1 MGRDIGTEIA
11 GLRLQNPFILAA
23 GILGITGHSLR
34 RVAEA
39 GAGAV
44 VTKSLGLE
52 PRAGYPNPTIVEVQ
66 GGLLNAM
73 GLPNPGID
81 TLKEEVEEVKKAG
94 VPVIASVF
102 GCCGE
107 DYAEAARK
115 AEEAGADA
123 VELNVSCPHVKEV
136 GAQIGQDPNLVAAV
150 TASAKQSVKLPIIVK
165 LTPNIT
171 SIAEIAKKAVEGGAD
186 AITAINTVKA
196 IAIDVDVQR
205 PILAAGMGG
214 LSGPAIKP
222 IALRCVYE
230 IHMAVDVPIIG
241 CGGVTTW
248 RDAVEFFLAGAGAV
262 QVGTAIMY
270 RDLDIFTELQI
281 GLRRYLESHR
291 CESVSQLIGLACR
304 DRVA

>member
-1 MGRDIGTEIA
+1 MGRGIETEIA
-11 GLRLQNPFILAA
+11 GLRLGNPFILAA

-44 VTKSLGLE
+44 VTKSFGLE
-52 PRAGYPNPTIVEVQ
+52 PRVGYPNPTIVEVQ

-81 TLKEEVEEVKKAG
+81 TLKEEVEEVRKTG

-102 GCCGE
+102 GCRGE
-107 DYAEAARK
+107 DYAEAAK
-115 AEEAGADA
+115 KVEEAGADA
-123 VELNVSCPHVKEV
+123 VELNVSCPHVEEV
-136 GAQIGQDPNLVAAV
+136 GAQIGQDPDLVASV
-150 TASAKQSVKLPIIVK
+150 TASAKRSTKLPVIVK

-171 SIAEIAKKAVEGGAD
+171 SIVEIAKKAVEGGAD

-196 IAIDVDVQR
+196 IAIDVDVQK
-205 PILAAGMGG
+205 PILAAEMGG

-230 IHMAVDVPIIG
+230 IRKAVDVPIIG
-241 CGGVTTW
+241 CGGVATW
-248 RDAVEFFLAGAGAV
+248 SDAVEFFLAGATAV

-281 GLRRYLESHR
+281 GLRQYLER
-291 CESVSQLIGLACR
+291 KGYESVSQLTGLACR
-304 DRVA
+304 EKVV

>member
-1 MGRDIGTEIA
+1 MSSDIGTEIA
-11 GLRLQNPFILAA
+11 GLRLRNPFILAA
-23 GILGITGHSLR
+23 GILGITGHTLR

-52 PRAGYPNPTIVEVQ
+52 PRMGYPNPTVVEVQ

-81 TLKEEVEEVKKAG
+81 TLREEIEEVRKTN
-94 VPVIASVF
+94 VPVIASVY
-102 GCCGE
+102 GCSE
-107 DYAEAARK
+107 TDYAEAASK
-115 AEEAGADA
+115 VEAAGADA

-136 GAQIGQDPNLVAAV
+136 GTQIGQDPDLVSAV
-150 TASAKQSVKLPIIVK
+150 TASVKSSVKLPVIVK

-171 SIAEIAKKAVEGGAD
+171 SIVEIARKAVEGGAD

-196 IAIDVDVQR
+196 LSIDIDVQK

-230 IHMAVDVPIIG
+230 IHKAVDVPLIG

-248 RDAVEFFLAGAGAV
+248 SDAVEFFLAGASAV
-262 QVGTAIMY
+262 QIGTAIMY
-270 RDLDIFTELQI
+270 RDLDIFPELQI
-281 GLRRYLESHR
+281 GLRKYLER
-291 CESVSQLIGLACR
+291 KELGNIQQLIGLACINQS
-304 DRVA
+304 